1 MSLRPVRFSMCA
13 SVASGLRW
21 SCRVAAACVDA
32 AESSSWLLPRSS
44 LTPLPLLTARA
55 TPPPLPVTAV
65 ECEPFEPF
73 EGGPVPV
80 R

>member
-1 MSLRPVRFSMCA
+1 
-13 SVASGLRW
+13 
-21 SCRVAAACVDA
+21 
-32 AESSSWLLPRSS
+32 LLPRSS

-65 ECEPFEPF
+65 ECEPLEPL